1 MKSVRRVPGWLF
13 SLVAFL
19 LATLARPTVAHAYVW
34 MIRYGDATCTSC
46 HTDPSGSAILTAK
59 GRLRGDLLTR
69 TRYTS
74 SDFQLSS
81 ERRDEP
87 SPLGGFAWGG
97 GELPDEIR
105 FGADLRGG
113 YLAMKPA
120 ERPLENEFALMRA
133 DTFIDIKLWRV
144 RAAGSI
150 GYADQGSS
158 SAALTRQE
166 SHNFVS
172 REHWFGFELDEAGS
186 WLVRGGRIA
195 LPFGIRTTE
204 HNLWVRRS
212 TRTDIDDDQQ
222 YGLAVAV
229 SKGIVRAELMA
240 ILGNYQ
246 TRPDDYRERG
256 YSAYIEIAP
265 LPRFAAGVSGLTTR
279 ARRDIEYEVS
289 AYRHAYGVFARYA
302 PIEPLMFTGEFD
314 WTYTSLTWNGHRA
327 GFAAYLQGDWEM
339 LRGVHFMLTGES
351 KNDGRPDEPPSF
363 GGWFS
368 GAWFFAPHADFR
380 IDNIFRTLQTP
391 VAHQDVFSMLLQLH
405 VYL

>member
-1 MKSVRRVPGWLF
+1 MKSARVPGWLF

-19 LATLARPTVAHAYVW
+19 LATLAKPTVAHAYVW
-34 MIRYGDATCTSC
+34 MLRYGDATCTSC
-46 HTDPSGSAILTAK
+46 HTDPSGSVILTAK
-59 GRLRGDLLTR
+59 GRSRGDLLTR

-74 SDFQLSS
+74 SDFQLST
-81 ERRDEP
+81 ERHDEP

-113 YLAMKPA
+113 YYVAKPA
-120 ERPLENEFALMRA
+120 ERPLQSEFLLMRA
-133 DTFIDIKLWRV
+133 DTFLDVRFWHV
-144 RAAGSI
+144 RAAASV
-150 GYADQGSS
+150 GYANEGSLG
-158 SAALTRQE
+158 AALTRQE
-166 SHNFVS
+166 NHNFVS
-172 REHWFGFELDEAGS
+172 REHWFGFELDSAGS

-195 LPFGIRTTE
+195 LPFGIRTPE

-229 SKGIVRAELMA
+229 SKGIVRAEVMG

-265 LPRFAAGVSGLTTR
+265 LPGFAAGVSGLSTR

-289 AYRHAYGVFARYA
+289 SYRHAYGAFARYS
-302 PIEPLMFTGEFD
+302 PIEPLIFIGEFD
-314 WTYTSLTWNGHRA
+314 WTYHSLTWNGHRS
-327 GFAAYLQGDWEM
+327 GFAAYLQGDYEM

-363 GGWFS
+363 GGWIS

-380 IDNIFRTLQTP
+380 IDNIFQTLKTP
-391 VAHQDVFSMLLQLH
+391 VAHQDLFSMLLQLH